1 MIDRLFSLLNAKPAA
16 SAKPDRRV
24 AIAALLVEAAR
35 RDDAFDDAERDAI
48 ARILTDRF
56 QLTPAATQEL
66 LEKGEKAAVQSIELF
81 SFVRGMVQE
90 SDYEERVELIEM
102 LWDVALADGVINPYE
117 DALIR
122 KIAGLIYVSDFD
134 RGAARRR
141 VLERRGT

>member
-16 SAKPDRRV
+16 TAKPDRRV

-102 LWDVALADGVINPYE
+102 LWGVALADGVINPYE